1 LSTQIIKLKTTFITV
16 LLITIVVGKALA
28 QEPETTVTYVP
39 AKYFY
44 LNLDIN
50 TPLSNTSWL
59 GATSTRGLRVGYRH
73 FITRSFSAGID
84 FGWASYN
91 EYFPRQTFETSTGA
105 VTTDYFNYLTS
116 ISVAASAQYNF
127 KMKSEILYPYVGIGL
142 GAMGNEYTTYY
153 NVYTNQESSWGFLAR
168 PEAGVLIRFSKRRAI
183 GAMAAVHYDYSTNQ
197 SENGGYSNFSA
208 VGFQIGV
215 MFMDWKFSY

>member
-1 LSTQIIKLKTTFITV
+1 MKLKKIFITV
-16 LLITIVVGKALA
+16 LVTATVMGKAFA
-28 QEPETTVTYVP
+28 QEPENSLIYVP

-44 LNLDIN
+44 INLDFN

-59 GATSTRGLRVGYRH
+59 GATSTRGVKGGYRH
-73 FITRSFSAGID
+73 FITRSFSAGVD
-84 FGWASYN
+84 LSWASYN
-91 EYFPRQTFETSTGA
+91 EYFPRQTFENSTGA

-116 ISVAASAQYNF
+116 ISVVASAQYNF
-127 KMKSEILYPYVGIGL
+127 KLKSEIVYPYVGIGL
-142 GAMGNEYTTYY
+142 GAMSNEYTTYY
-153 NVYTNQESSWGFLAR
+153 NVYTNQESSWGFLSR

-208 VGFQIGV
+208 VGFQVGV